1 MKSTSPTL
9 FQPIE
14 NCFEEVRV
22 KLNLQL
28 PPMDTGSLCNGTK
41 AMLDR
46 LIFRYKK
53 ELDGIIIS
61 YYDIVHTDKE
71 AKIFYDS
78 PYLGINIQV
87 KFLVFKPFN
96 GLLLNGV
103 VKRVSSTHISL
114 LVFGII
120 SASIPK
126 TSIPKDFVFDHSANM
141 FVKKQSKA
149 KISVGT
155 KIAFKVLDV
164 SADRHNIS
172 IQGDMTDSSTGIIGF
187 DENAEFSNNYSNNK
201 TPTKN
206 NKQQQ
211 TPNKSNE
218 ASAATPSK
226 ESTPTSSKAESSS
239 DDKEQDSKK
248 RKKDSDS
255 ESESDSSSSESESA
269 SSSSD
274 SSSSESSSES
284 EDERKKKKAKTTKQA
299 STKNVKKSS
308 KKSSSDSSSSDSSS
322 SESESDKKK
331 KKKSK

>member
-1 MKSTSPTL
+1 MKPTTPTL

-22 KLNLQL
+22 QLNLQL

-53 ELDGIIIS
+53 ELNGIIIS

-71 AKIFYDS
+71 ARIFYDS
-78 PYLGINIQV
+78 PYLGMNIQV

-155 KIAFKVLDV
+155 KIAFKVIDV

-172 IQGDMTDSSTGIIGF
+172 IQGDMTDQSTGIIGF
-187 DENAEFSNNYSNNK
+187 DENAENNSNNYK

-206 NKQQQ
+206 NNNAKPQ

-218 ASAATPSK
+218 ASAASTTNT
-226 ESTPTSSKAESSS
+226 ESNTNNSKAEPSS
-239 DDKEQDSKK
+239 DDKEDSKK
-248 RKKDSDS
+248 RKK
-255 ESESDSSSSESESA
+255 E
-269 SSSSD
+269 SSD
-274 SSSSESSSES
+274 SSSSESSSSES
-284 EDERKKKKAKTTKQA
+284 D
-299 STKNVKKSS
+299 SS
-308 KKSSSDSSSSDSSS
+308 SSSSDSSDSSS
-322 SESESDKKK
+322 SESESESDRKKK
-331 KKKSK
+331 KAKIVKKSSSKK